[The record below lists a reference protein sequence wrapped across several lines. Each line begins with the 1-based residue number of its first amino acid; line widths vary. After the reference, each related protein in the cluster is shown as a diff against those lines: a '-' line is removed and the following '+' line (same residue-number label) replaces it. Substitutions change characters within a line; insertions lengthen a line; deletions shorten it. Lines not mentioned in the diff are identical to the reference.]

1 MDTERRRLAWEVVRL
16 RYWQHLVNEDL
27 KAGKIPKVPVH
38 VAIGNEAIAVAVC
51 NMMQPEDEL
60 VLSHRNMAYNLA
72 RRGEFDPIYREYLM
86 EPNGVAGGKLA
97 SMNLTQ
103 PELGI
108 VYSSS
113 ILGNNVPVACGLA
126 LGKQTLGEHGIVI
139 VMMGDGSIEE
149 GSFYEGL
156 VFSKT
161 HRLRLLMIIENND
174 HSMSSTI
181 DQRRCPI
188 AVDDM
193 CRAVE
198 VPFRQMRGN
207 DVWEYLDNVQEAR
220 QTVDEGGPMCLE
232 VFVEALTSH
241 SGPTPF
247 GPSDP
252 KELSLD
258 NGLIV
263 EQSRNDPVYVVEQ
276 SIPAAEMAEMTDRV
290 FAEGRTG
297 RTE

>member
-1 MDTERRRLAWEVVRL
+1 
-16 RYWQHLVNEDL
+16 
-27 KAGKIPKVPVH
+27 
-38 VAIGNEAIAVAVC
+38 
-51 NMMQPEDEL
+51 
-60 VLSHRNMAYNLA
+60 
-72 RRGEFDPIYREYLM
+72 M
-86 EPNGVAGGKLA
+86 EPTGIAGGKLA

-103 PELGI
+103 PDLGI
-108 VYSSS
+108 VYCSS
-113 ILGNNVPVACGLA
+113 ILGNNGPVAFGLA
-126 LGKQTLGEHGIVI
+126 LGKQTLGEPGIVI

-161 HRLRLLMIIENND
+161 HDLRVLTIIENND

-181 DQRRCPI
+181 AQRRCPI
-188 AVDDM
+188 SVDDM

-207 DVWEYLDNVQEAR
+207 DVWEYLEIVRDARRTVQES
-220 QTVDEGGPMCLE
+220 GPMCIE
-232 VFVEALTSH
+232 VFVEALTNH

-252 KELSLD
+252 KHLSLD

-263 EQSRNDPVYVVEQ
+263 EESANDPVYVVEQ
-276 SIPAAEMAEMTDRV
+276 NVPASAMAEMTDRV
-290 FAEGRTG
+290 FAETWVGQTA
-297 RTE
+297 